1 MESENGK
8 SHTKFYRDDPCS
20 SARSKTDELELAK
33 EKGGFFCTEYFVR
46 REIFSFCALARVLN
60 TLQNIH
66 IFTCHKT
73 LLHALLLLA
82 FKIIERLQC
91 ILN

>member
-1 MESENGK
+1 MENPTQSFKEM
-8 SHTKFYRDDPCS
+8 TLVLQLVLV
-20 SARSKTDELELAK
+20 RSKTDELELAK

-66 IFTCHKT
+66 IFTCHQT